1 MDETP
6 AVWTKLYPAGVDETI
21 HVADRDLVTAW
32 RGRVEGDPD
41 GVALVYFDVEM
52 TARQVDSASDAL
64 AVALGSLGTRRGDH
78 IGIYLQNVPAY
89 PVTLLA
95 LWKLGATALLLNPM
109 YKGRELRH
117 LIDDARAVG
126 IVHADRDGPELAT
139 TLNDSTVGWRV
150 STSPM
155 DVQTRTDKRVFPDDE
170 RHEVA
175 PDGDFWQLI
184 EQHQG
189 ERPPDIDLS
198 GDDVALLTYTSGTTG
213 PPKGAMNTHSNVL
226 HVVRTLARWLDLGP
240 NDVVL
245 ALAPFFH
252 ITGAVVN
259 ATIALMEGCPLV
271 LINRFH
277 PEVALEAFKEH
288 GVTYTVGSITAF
300 NAMLEVP
307 WAESQHFASARVV
320 YSGGAPVPPAT
331 IERFQQRFGV
341 YIHNAYG
348 MTETTSG
355 VIAVPPGVSAPVDET
370 SGSLSIGVPLPN
382 LDVRV
387 IDETGE
393 PVEPGTE
400 GELEITGP
408 QVIPG
413 YWQNPAETSQTLPGG
428 HLHTGDAAIMDS
440 DGWVYLVD
448 RIKDQI
454 NVSGFKVWPREVE
467 DVLYEHPAVLE
478 AAVIGRP
485 DDYRGETVVAY
496 VSIKSGQTVEPDELI
511 EFVRGR
517 LAAYKAPRQ
526 MNIIKDL
533 PKTPTGKIRRNILR
547 SQEQK

>member
-1 MDETP
+1 MAEIP
-6 AVWTKLYPAGVDETI
+6 PVWTTLYPADVADTI
-21 HVADRDLVTAW
+21 HVIDRNLVTAW
-32 RGRVEGDPD
+32 RDRVDDNPD
-41 GVALVYFDVEM
+41 GAALGYFDVTM
-52 TARQVDSASDAL
+52 TAREVDSASDAL
-64 AVALGSLGTRRGDH
+64 AVALASAGTKRGDH
-78 IGIYLQNVPAY
+78 VGIYLQNIPAY
-89 PVTLLA
+89 PVALLA

-109 YKGRELRH
+109 YKRRELRH
-117 LIDDARAVG
+117 LIDDAGAVG
-126 IVHADRDGPELAT
+126 IVHADGDERELAT
-139 TLNDSTVGWRV
+139 TLDGSTIAWRV

-155 DVQTRTDKRVFPDDE
+155 DVQTRNDHRVFLDRA
-170 RHEVA
+170 RHEIA

-226 HVVRTLARWLDLGP
+226 NVVRTLARWLNMGA

-245 ALAPFFH
+245 ALAPLFH

-259 ATIALMEGCPLV
+259 ATIALMEGCPLIM
-271 LINRFH
+271 INRFH

-300 NAMLEVP
+300 NAMLEVA
-307 WAESQHFASARVV
+307 WAESRHFASARVV
-320 YSGGAPVPPAT
+320 FSGGAPVPPST

-382 LDVRV
+382 LQVRV

-400 GELEITGP
+400 GELELTGP
-408 QVIPG
+408 QIIPG
-413 YWQNPAETSQTLPGG
+413 YWRNPEETSQTLPGG

-448 RIKDQI
+448 RLKDQI

-485 DDYRGETVVAY
+485 DDYRGETVAAY

-547 SQEQK
+547 SEEQE